1 MRIEEYLRN
10 STGKNGAKTALVADG
25 RRLSYAEISD
35 LSDRLAASLMERGVA
50 KGDRVLVFMENT
62 WEAAISIFAVW
73 KAGGVLCPTNPSVK
87 AGRLSFVI
95 RNCRPTAVI
104 AQGKLAGVVAEAAA
118 NTQTVL
124 QIILTA
130 PHAALPGALD
140 FETCLEA
147 KSRPM
152 PGDMSEDDLAIIIYT
167 SGSTGEPKGV
177 MMAHSNMDAAAQ
189 SIVGYLENT
198 TDDIILNVL
207 PMAFGYGLY
216 QLLMSVRLGATLVLE
231 KSFAFPAAI
240 FERIRDERA
249 TGFPLV
255 PSMVAMML
263 QMREFDPAYLTS
275 LRYMTNAAAA
285 LPVAHLAQIR
295 ALLPHV
301 RFYSMYG
308 LTECTRGTWLP
319 PQELDRRPGSV
330 GIAIPGTCAAVVD
343 EAGASVPAGVTGEL
357 VISGP
362 HVMLGYWENPEATK
376 RALRPDPVTG
386 KIRLHTGD
394 LFRTDAEGFLY
405 FVARKDDIIK
415 SRGEKVAPKEVEAVL
430 YALPGIVE
438 AIVIGVPDPV
448 LGQAVKALVVSS
460 DPNLTEQE
468 VIRHCARSLEN
479 FMVPK
484 SVEFRASLP
493 KTDSGKLSRRLAATV
508 PEQTGP
514 SQ

>member
-10 STGKNGAKTALVADG
+10 STGRYGTKSALVADG
-25 RRLSYAEISD
+25 RRLSYTEISD
-35 LSDRLAASLMERGVA
+35 LSDRLATSLMDRGVA

-62 WEAAISIFAVW
+62 WEAAVAIFAVW

-87 AGRLSFVI
+87 AARLSFVI
-95 RNCRPTAVI
+95 RNCRPTVII
-104 AQGKLAGVVAEAAA
+104 AQGKLAGVVAEATA
-118 NTQTVL
+118 NTQTVP
-124 QIILTA
+124 QVILTA
-130 PHAALPGALD
+130 PDAALPEALD
-140 FETCLEA
+140 FEACLQV
-147 KSRPM
+147 KSLPM
-152 PGDMSEDDLAIIIYT
+152 PGDMSEDDLAIVIYT

-177 MMAHSNMDAAAQ
+177 IMAHSNMDAAAG

-198 TDDIILNVL
+198 ADDIILNVL

-240 FERIRDERA
+240 LQRIRDERA

-263 QMREFDPAYLTS
+263 QMRDFDPAYLAS

-308 LTECTRGTWLP
+308 LTECTRATWLP

-330 GIAIPGTCAAVVD
+330 GIAIPGTYAAVVD
-343 EAGASVPAGVTGEL
+343 ETGARVPAGVTGEL
-357 VISGP
+357 VVSGP
-362 HVMLGYWENPEATK
+362 HLMLGYWENPEATK

-430 YALPGIVE
+430 YTLPGVVE

-448 LGQAVKALVVSS
+448 LGQAVKALIVSS
-460 DPNLTEQE
+460 DPKLTEQE
-468 VIRHCARSLEN
+468 VIRHCARNLEN

-493 KTDSGKLSRRLAATV
+493 KTDSGKLSRRLASAV

-514 SQ
+514 RQ